1 MIGVK
6 VDNDAKFAK
15 LPLLNIKGR
24 AENIIIGKAII
35 LGEIDLRNR
44 ENGKIILEDDCK
56 IEGNCRFVSAR
67 NGTIK
72 IGKGSTIT
80 TGAIINGGADVNIG
94 QNCIF
99 GSRVIINAN
108 DHIFKKNILIK
119 EQGFIHKDIIIGD
132 DCWFGANVAVN
143 KGVKIS
149 SGSVIGTFSLVTK
162 DTEPNS
168 INFGI
173 PTKKV
178 GDRVD

>member
-99 GSRVIINAN
+99 GPRVIINAN

-119 EQGFIHKDIIIGD
+119 EQGFIHKDIIIGN

-149 SGSVIGTFSLVTK
+149 SGSVIGAFSLVTK